1 MADTTF
7 LKENLEGFVPTQ
19 QASGILKDVVRGSS
33 VIRLSKVEPMSS
45 DKKRFSVMTEGA
57 GAYWVG
63 ETERIKTSKADWI
76 FPVIEAKK
84 LGVIIPVTRE
94 KMEDTTINV
103 FAELRPTIAEA
114 FAKKFDE
121 AALFGTNS
129 PYAKNIIGICDA
141 SGNKITRTTNSLDLD
156 VSDAMALVENS
167 GLDVNGFAAHYGIK
181 NELRKLRDGN
191 GNQMYVPGVN
201 QSEFYNLPIE
211 FVRNGAFDKKKADII
226 TGNWNYSIVGMRSQI
241 SYQILTE
248 ATLQTV
254 TMGDGKPLSLA
265 ENDMVAIKATMRIGY
280 LPVKEDAFAYVAP
293 KADSLE
299 K

>member
-1 MADTTF
+1 MGDTTF

-33 VIRLSKVEPMSS
+33 VIRLSKVEPMTS

-129 PYAKNIIGICDA
+129 PYAKNIIGICDS

-156 VSDAMALVENS
+156 VSDAMALVEDA

-191 GNQMYVPGVN
+191 GNQMYVSGVN

-293 KADSLE
+293 KADSLG

>member
-129 PYAKNIIGICDA
+129 PYAKNIIGICDS

-156 VSDAMALVENS
+156 VSDAMALVEDA

-191 GNQMYVPGVN
+191 GNQMYVSGVN

-293 KADSLE
+293 KANSLG

>member
-1 MADTTF
+1 
-7 LKENLEGFVPTQ
+7 
-19 QASGILKDVVRGSS
+19 
-33 VIRLSKVEPMSS
+33 
-45 DKKRFSVMTEGA
+45 
-57 GAYWVG
+57 
-63 ETERIKTSKADWI
+63 
-76 FPVIEAKK
+76 
-84 LGVIIPVTRE
+84 
-94 KMEDTTINV
+94 
-103 FAELRPTIAEA
+103 
-114 FAKKFDE
+114 
-121 AALFGTNS
+121 
-129 PYAKNIIGICDA
+129 
-141 SGNKITRTTNSLDLD
+141 
-156 VSDAMALVENS
+156 
-167 GLDVNGFAAHYGIK
+167 
-181 NELRKLRDGN
+181 
-191 GNQMYVPGVN
+191 MYVPGVN

-293 KADSLE
+293 KAGALE